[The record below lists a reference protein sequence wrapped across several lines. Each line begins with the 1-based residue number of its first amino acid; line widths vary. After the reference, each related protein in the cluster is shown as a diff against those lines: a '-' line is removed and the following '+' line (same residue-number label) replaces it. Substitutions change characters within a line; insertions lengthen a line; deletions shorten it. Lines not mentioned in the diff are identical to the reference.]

1 MRIQIYPISLKKFA
15 ILTLYV
21 LTLLLYHLVS
31 MINEIYVY
39 DLRARRHTD
48 DNDKIVNSLY
58 LYVSC
63 VYDYK

>member
-31 MINEIYVY
+31 MINEICVY
-39 DLRARRHTD
+39 DLRARRYTD
-48 DNDKIVNSLY
+48 DNGKIVNSLY
-58 LYVSC
+58 FYVSC